1 MEVVWPIVQ
10 FFKIFPGLFQ
20 GVILCS
26 IPFSLELPNRSP
38 WVSSAITWFAGA
50 YAKIRPGAELFGT
63 FDLILIKFL

>member
-1 MEVVWPIVQ
+1 M
-10 FFKIFPGLFQ
+10 
-20 GVILCS
+20 ILCS

>member
-1 MEVVWPIVQ
+1 MEIVWPIVH

-26 IPFSLELPNRSP
+26 IPFGLELPNRSP

-50 YAKIRPGAELFGT
+50 YAKIRPGAELFGIYT
-63 FDLILIKFL
+63 YIN